1 MGEKVSK
8 THEPKTVARY
18 GDNYTITQGVVNG
31 MFYVF
36 ERTSFVGLNVD
47 FDKAVELIELREGMY
62 YDPEKLK
69 DLR

>member
-1 MGEKVSK
+1 MSK
-8 THEPKTVARY
+8 AHEPKTVARY
-18 GDNYTITQGVVNG
+18 GDNYTMTKGVTNG

-36 ERTSFVGLNVD
+36 ERTYFVGLDPN